1 MECIHRKENIKMDA
15 QFYPDIKVY
24 CMDGTF
30 RMAHKIIVSRL
41 SHLLESV
48 LKCNQEEE
56 DLAIILPDVPYEMID
71 LMLELAYVGSVGGLA
86 LNNISQVRDV
96 CRILDITQ
104 SDFVVRSEDKTASS
118 KSSETSA
125 STNQEAA
132 KSEATTKSSMAAKQ
146 NRIKKPSKKHRQKST
161 KKVLTRNVFSDGESD
176 NDFSVVVD
184 DTRIN
189 AQEESSNSFAPE
201 FSENRSKNQQGAFQC
216 ESCNKTFIFAKSF
229 ERHQEVCQVRLAQ
242 GGIKRPKP
250 RKCKTKR
257 SKQEQLLSD
266 EENENLINKNMKSA
280 VVFKFQHYE
289 EKDDEYFCKFPGCT
303 YKSGFKSL
311 ENCKNHQLLLH
322 ASDKQKLYPCDV
334 CTKKFASNRLRNKH
348 INLMHNKRFECDIC
362 GKKCSEQTQL
372 NIHKRIHTGEKPF
385 QCQLCSY
392 SCTQRSNLR
401 KHHEI
406 RHSSAG
412 GNTFSCDICDASF
425 NTKSN
430 LTRHKRLHEK
440 SELSII
446 CEQCGKKFKD
456 KGGLN
461 QHMFSHGPA
470 EFNCSQ
476 CDAKFT
482 SPLYLFR
489 HTSRKH
495 PAGGIQP
502 FTCQLCNK
510 GFPVKHQLQ
519 IHIQAVHE
527 KLKHSC
533 PYCNQ
538 LMGRKNSLYRH
549 LKTGKCAG
557 MTTTDGIATND
568 NLNEENICTEDENLH
583 ELEPLTIAGDTG
595 LEAGNG
601 QVSIENNVSVLN
613 LDPDCIP
620 VVAQTGEAGGQVE
633 ICADDVI
640 SGLADIATLT
650 GGVQPNGVGNVVAT
664 STQPPVGPNIAPSYQ
679 MLVAQ
684 QFIIYPKPSNASS
697 QH

>member
-1 MECIHRKENIKMDA
+1 MKE
-15 QFYPDIKVY
+15 F
-24 CMDGTF
+24 
-30 RMAHKIIVSRL
+30 
-41 SHLLESV
+41 
-48 LKCNQEEE
+48 
-56 DLAIILPDVPYEMID
+56 
-71 LMLELAYVGSVGGLA
+71 
-86 LNNISQVRDV
+86 
-96 CRILDITQ
+96 
-104 SDFVVRSEDKTASS
+104 
-118 KSSETSA
+118 
-125 STNQEAA
+125 
-132 KSEATTKSSMAAKQ
+132 
-146 NRIKKPSKKHRQKST
+146 KH
-161 KKVLTRNVFSDGESD
+161 
-176 NDFSVVVD
+176 
-184 DTRIN
+184 
-189 AQEESSNSFAPE
+189 
-201 FSENRSKNQQGAFQC
+201 
-216 ESCNKTFIFAKSF
+216 
-229 ERHQEVCQVRLAQ
+229 
-242 GGIKRPKP
+242 
-250 RKCKTKR
+250 
-257 SKQEQLLSD
+257 
-266 EENENLINKNMKSA
+266 
-280 VVFKFQHYE
+280 
-289 EKDDEYFCKFPGCT
+289 
-303 YKSGFKSL
+303 
-311 ENCKNHQLLLH
+311 
-322 ASDKQKLYPCDV
+322 
-334 CTKKFASNRLRNKH
+334 
-348 INLMHNKRFECDIC
+348 
-362 GKKCSEQTQL
+362 
-372 NIHKRIHTGEKPF
+372 
-385 QCQLCSY
+385 
-392 SCTQRSNLR
+392 RSNLR

-601 QVSIENNVSVLN
+601 QVKDMLLLSLIH
-613 LDPDCIP
+613 
-620 VVAQTGEAGGQVE
+620 QTFFSHQ
-633 ICADDVI
+633 
-640 SGLADIATLT
+640 
-650 GGVQPNGVGNVVAT
+650 
-664 STQPPVGPNIAPSYQ
+664 
-679 MLVAQ
+679 
-684 QFIIYPKPSNASS
+684 
-697 QH
+697 